1 MPDVIITPSSGIID
15 FFPASTRVGRIDGSG
30 NIINILNPSGY
41 VALSSSGLSINTSA
55 PNATL
60 HAYSATSGATLL
72 NLEGT
77 NGSLFSVIDSLSG
90 SLMSVNNN
98 AGLPVFEV
106 FSDDRVVAGRFG
118 QNDFI
123 MTSGGNV
130 GIGTGVPSTKFHVVG
145 NSTFGGDVTTTGSF
159 IAPSGSA
166 ALPSYEFIGDPD
178 TGLFSPSANTFSIS
192 TSGVERLRVN
202 NVGGVAIGTTNYT
215 FNNLTAGGN
224 ANLSINSTAWIHNAL
239 QIGPE
244 DNGYDYSW
252 ITNGAAI
259 FNTVGVGEK
268 GDFAGNAVIIN
279 TNGLVVNNAGGTG
292 GTACELLSDYG
303 ATIKPNLIVNSNGN
317 GPARLGVGTGTP
329 SVELHVNGNS
339 LINSGNF
346 TTALTI
352 GNSGVATW
360 DVPILSL
367 GTISGTNSIN
377 WGTDRTM
384 QNCTLNGTATTLNK
398 GTGWPSTNG
407 VSREVTLNIYASGN
421 TSVTWNIVND
431 WYRQPDSPLPSGNH
445 IVLFRAISS
454 GVIQGHYIGNK
465 TN

>member
-1 MPDVIITPSSGIID
+1 MPNTIRHKRSSTAGLVPGTGSLDQGELAINI
-15 FFPASTRVGRIDGSG
+15 ADGKIYTKNSSN
-30 NIINILNPSGY
+30 NIINLGITSISGT
-41 VALSSSGLSINTSA
+41 SIT
-55 PNATL
+55 P
-60 HAYSATSGATLL
+60 
-72 NLEGT
+72 
-77 NGSLFSVIDSLSG
+77 
-90 SLMSVNNN
+90 
-98 AGLPVFEV
+98 
-106 FSDDRVVAGRFG
+106 
-118 QNDFI
+118 
-123 MTSGGNV
+123 
-130 GIGTGVPSTKFHVVG
+130 
-145 NSTFGGDVTTTGSF
+145 GDVTTTGSF
-159 IAPSGSA
+159 IGPSGSA

-178 TGLFSPSANTFSIS
+178 TGLFSPSANTLSIS
-192 TSGVERLRVN
+192 TSGIERLRVN
-202 NVGGVAIGTTNYT
+202 NNGNIGIGTGSPSAQLHVIGTGTISSRLGINTNTYA
-215 FNNLTAGGN
+215 FSNLTASDN
-224 ANLSINSTAWIHNAL
+224 ANLSVNSTLWVHNAL
-239 QIGPE
+239 QIGPTE
-244 DNGYDYSW
+244 NAFDYTW
-252 ITNGAAI
+252 ITNGGAI

-268 GDFAGNAVIIN
+268 VDTPGNSVVMD

-292 GTACELLSDYG
+292 GTACELLGDYG
-303 ATIKPNLIVNSNGN
+303 ATIKPNLIVDSNGN

-346 TTALTI
+346 ITALTI

-377 WGTDRTM
+377 WGSDRTM
-384 QNCTLNGTATTLNK
+384 QSCTFNGTATTLNK

-407 VSREVTLNIYASGN
+407 VCREATLNIYASGN